1 MERES
6 RVERLTEAG
15 RLGLPLG
22 AHALIA
28 NWDARRG
35 LRVPSGPPSEF
46 HAAPSNRMLPG
57 LDDPDGT
64 LRHRR
69 QLELQAVCQAA

>member
-15 RLGLPLG
+15 SLGLPLG

-69 QLELQAVCQAA
+69 QLEVQAVCQAA